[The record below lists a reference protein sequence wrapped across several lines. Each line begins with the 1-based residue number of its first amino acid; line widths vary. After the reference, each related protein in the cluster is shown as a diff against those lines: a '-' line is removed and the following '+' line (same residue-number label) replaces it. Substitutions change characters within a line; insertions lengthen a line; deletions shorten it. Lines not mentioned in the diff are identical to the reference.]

1 MSQNLFKSSVLF
13 ILVMKHFL
21 KRGIIKNKTAQ
32 FYLIAALIIA
42 VSVIVVVGVANYAG
56 TKNKGDSV
64 KLYEVSEE
72 LKLEG
77 EQVVNYGIFT
87 DTELETL
94 LNDFSTNY
102 GEYVVG
108 GQDFDAYFIYG
119 NRDWIKAVAYK
130 QVREGN
136 IGLNIGGSQQ
146 IFQIIGRNTAP
157 SQIDKI
163 TQIGSNVIVNIAGTN
178 YDFDIKEGQNF
189 FFIVRQPSKV

>member
-1 MSQNLFKSSVLF
+1 M
-13 ILVMKHFL
+13 
-21 KRGIIKNKTAQ
+21 
-32 FYLIAALIIA
+32 
-42 VSVIVVVGVANYAG
+42 
-56 TKNKGDSV
+56 
-64 KLYEVSEE
+64 
-72 LKLEG
+72 
-77 EQVVNYGIFT
+77 NYGIFT

-119 NRDWIKAVAYK
+119 NRDWLKAVAYK

>member
-1 MSQNLFKSSVLF
+1 VLF

-119 NRDWIKAVAYK
+119 NRDWLKAVAYK